1 VDEDSAFQGRK
12 ASKVEHGHL
21 KAFIGNKGSMCCQSP
36 LTVGAALH
44 GSEYVHEVP
53 PYTPSLWADRL
64 CQSDGFEDH
73 QPLGCASFDQRC
85 AWTESGPAWVLVD
98 LEERGLSAFGSVS
111 ISLDYAVK
119 RRVAMLMYLATL
131 RIGGIQFRPIPKL
144 ASAQILRDV
153 ADTLPNE
160 VPAEAKGP
168 TFRSYAS
175 QRNMNMRVL
184 RIEVGRRYPFEARTK
199 IGLHL

>member
-1 VDEDSAFQGRK
+1 
-12 ASKVEHGHL
+12 
-21 KAFIGNKGSMCCQSP
+21 MCCQSP
-36 LTVGAALH
+36 LTVSAALH
-44 GSEYVHEVP
+44 SSEYIHEVP
-53 PYTPSLWADRL
+53 PHTPRL
-64 CQSDGFEDH
+64 RTGGLGQSDGFEDH
-73 QPLGCASFDQRC
+73 QPLCGAPFDQRC

-168 TFRSYAS
+168 TFPSHAS
-175 QRNMNMRVL
+175 QRNMDMRVL
-184 RIEVGRRYPFEARTK
+184 GIEMRRRYPFETRAE
-199 IGLHL
+199 IGFHL

>member
-1 VDEDSAFQGRK
+1 
-12 ASKVEHGHL
+12 
-21 KAFIGNKGSMCCQSP
+21 MCCQSL
-36 LTVGAALH
+36 LTVRAALH

-53 PYTPSLWADRL
+53 PDTPSLRPGGL
-64 CQSDGFEDH
+64 GQSHGFEDH
-73 QPLGCASFDQRC
+73 QPLRCAPFDQRC
-85 AWTESGPAWVLVD
+85 ARTEPRSAWILVNRK
-98 LEERGLSAFGSVS
+98 EGGLSGFGSVS
-111 ISLDYAVK
+111 IPLDDVVQ
-119 RRVAMLMYLATL
+119 RRVTMLMYFTTL
-131 RIGGIQFRPIPKL
+131 RISGIEFRPVPKL
-144 ASAQILRDV
+144 ASAQILRDA

-184 RIEVGRRYPFEARTK
+184 GIEMRRRYPFETRAE